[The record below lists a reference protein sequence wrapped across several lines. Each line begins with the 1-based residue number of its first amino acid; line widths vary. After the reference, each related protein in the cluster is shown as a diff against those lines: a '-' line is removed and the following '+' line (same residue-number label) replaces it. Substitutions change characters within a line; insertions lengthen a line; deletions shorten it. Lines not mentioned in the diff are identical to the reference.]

1 MTTTPARPDIRN
13 QIANL
18 DSARW
23 TVIGILAVAA
33 LLAIALARVVTGPI
47 ENLATR
53 QVCADFGEPL
63 DRQVEGYERTKRFTL
78 LGWTGGEC
86 TFGPSTVEPATSAD
100 GSVEAEV
107 DAPFDEATA
116 AALAAD
122 PTQPLTV
129 PLGDVPKGG
138 LYRIIRLMS
147 FVLQIGAAS
156 SAVRVLAEP
165 VAERV
170 TEPAERVS

>member
-1 MTTTPARPDIRN
+1 M
-13 QIANL
+13 
-18 DSARW
+18 
-23 TVIGILAVAA
+23 IGILAASA
-33 LLAIALARVVTGPI
+33 LLAIGLARIVTGPI

-53 QVCADFGEPL
+53 QVCATFGEPL
-63 DRQVEGYERTKRFTL
+63 ERPLDGYERTKRFTV

-86 TFGPSTVEPATSAD
+86 VFGPSATEPVTAAD
-100 GSVEAEV
+100 GADEAAV
-107 DAPFDEATA
+107 DAPFDEATT

-156 SAVRVLAEP
+156 SAIRVLAEP

-170 TEPAERVS
+170 LGTPEQDF